1 MTILPAKYAQIYLDE
16 AHALQWCGDN
26 FAWSDRD
33 SYLAWVAAWKV
44 ELKTRIEEIRRLKAQ
59 RGNKNLSIDTRNYAN
74 YQRQLL
80 RIECCNLLLLRTMG
94 KKFSVEQRNARLAA

>member
-1 MTILPAKYAQIYLDE
+1 MTILPAKYAHIYMDE
-16 AHALQWCGDN
+16 EHALKWCGDN
-26 FAWSDRD
+26 FTWSDRE
-33 SYLAWVAAWKV
+33 SYLAWVAAWKS

-59 RGNKNLSIDTRNYAN
+59 RRNKSLSIETRNYAN

-94 KKFSVEQRNARLAA
+94 KKLSVQQRDTRLAA